1 MKNPFFVE
9 FFFILAFGVLFLVA
23 QFVYVWPFSLAPEKL
38 HHILDAYIAFNIAL
52 IGLIPVTTG
61 LIVSNIE
68 KTACNKRK
76 KKVKDIAFGF
86 VDANCS
92 VLIVWCA
99 ILLIFSIIV
108 YITDSSFLFM
118 LLSAFELAVL
128 LFWVLWSVVSLSR
141 TWPRMYI
148 ENMQQQ
154 E

>member
-1 MKNPFFVE
+1 MKKPFFVE
-9 FFFILAFGVLFLVA
+9 SFFILTLGVLFLVA
-23 QFVYVWPFSLAPEKL
+23 QCVFVWPFSLAPEKL
-38 HHILDAYIAFNIAL
+38 HHILDAYIAFDIAL

-68 KTACNKRK
+68 KTACNKRE

-128 LFWVLWSVVSLSR
+128 FFWTLWCVVSLKQS
-141 TWPRMYI
+141 WPKTFV
-148 ENMQQQ
+148 ENSQKQN
-154 E
+154 